1 MTQKYYIKPFHF
13 DPAQACYCG
22 SNMSFGECC
31 GSQAADRAPPRGVQ
45 IVGGFLPQA
54 DCRRLVRHAQKQKAN
69 WLMVRDDEKSTPEK
83 FVEKR
88 DTGRVTQ
95 QVDMSKHQAFLN
107 ETVRR
112 ALVEVA
118 ARKFG
123 APDFFETPYLL
134 RYKVGGK
141 YGAHADSEIYDA
153 QKRLFYRVADR
164 DISVLIYLNDDYEG
178 GELSFNRLNYRYRPT
193 AGDLVL
199 FPSGNLYLHQ
209 ALQVTRGT
217 KYALVSWAS
226 LKNTRKLFPGA
237 SRYPPIRV

>member
-1 MTQKYYIKPFHF
+1 MTQKYYVKPFHC
-13 DPAQACYCG
+13 DPAQVCYCG
-22 SNMSFGECC
+22 SNLPFGECC
-31 GSQAADRAPPRGVQ
+31 AAQTPGREPPRGVE
-45 IVGGFLPQA
+45 IVHGFLPLA
-54 DCRRLVRHAQKQKAN
+54 DCRRLVRYAQKQKAN

-88 DTGRVTQ
+88 DSGRVTQ
-95 QVDMSKHQAFLN
+95 QVDMSKHQGFLN
-107 ETVRR
+107 DIVRR

-118 ARKFG
+118 SRKFG
-123 APDFFETPYLL
+123 APDFFEVPYLL

-141 YGAHADSEIYDA
+141 YGQHADSEIYDP
-153 QKRLFYRVADR
+153 QKGLFFRVADR

-178 GELSFNRLNYRYRPT
+178 GELTFNRLNYSYHPV

-209 ALQVTRGT
+209 AQRVTRGT

-226 LKNTRKLFPGA
+226 LKATRKLFPGA
-237 SRYPPIRV
+237 SRFPPVRV